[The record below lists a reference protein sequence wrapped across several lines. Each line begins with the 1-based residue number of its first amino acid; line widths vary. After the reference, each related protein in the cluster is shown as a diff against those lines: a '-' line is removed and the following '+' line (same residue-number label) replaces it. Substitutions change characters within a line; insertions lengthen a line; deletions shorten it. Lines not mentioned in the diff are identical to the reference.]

1 MKTGKIVLAL
11 LLSLV
16 MTASIAAGAFAAAE
30 QTTVKIAIGSEPDNL
45 DPMLSAATDTS
56 SMMMNVFE
64 GLLAFDETGAFIPAL
79 AESYEISDDNITYTF
94 HLKEGVTFH
103 DGNPFT
109 AADVKY
115 TYEKPAGLSGGEAL
129 SSTISAAL
137 EKVETPDDFTAVLT
151 LKQMDAGFLT
161 KCTVSVCEAG
171 YDDNATLP
179 IGTGPYHFVEYVVG
193 QKVVLEKNA
202 AYSTT
207 EARMPSVDR
216 VEFVIMTD
224 ENARLMALKT
234 GELDIAGVSPRNIP
248 ALGDGFQIVQ
258 GPLNMVQVFALNN
271 AVAPLDNENVRKAI
285 CYAID
290 KQEIIDAVMEGS
302 GTRVDSFLSPSM
314 AVYYNDNLT
323 VYNQDIEKA
332 KQLLADA
339 GYPDGFTLTCT
350 VPSNYQTHVDTA
362 QVIKDQLAKIG
373 VTLEIKPVEW
383 AQWLDGVYTNEDY
396 ETTIIGHSGKLD
408 PQDFLNRFSS
418 TYARNYFNFSDPEY
432 DALIAEASATTDQ
445 AARAK
450 IYKKCQQVLVDK
462 AATVFIQDP
471 GAVYAVADRVSGF
484 KIYPVSF
491 YNLSDLTVAK

>member
-11 LLSLV
+11 LLTLA
-16 MTASIAAGAFAAAE
+16 MTAGLAMGASAA
-30 QTTVKIAIGSEPDNL
+30 TDKSTVKIALGSEPDSL

-56 SMMMNVFE
+56 SVMMNVFE
-64 GLLAFDETGAFIPAL
+64 GLLAFDSTGAFIPAL
-79 AESYEISDDNITYTF
+79 AESYEISGDNLTYTF
-94 HLKEGVTFH
+94 HLKQGVSFH

-115 TYEKPAGLSGGEAL
+115 TYEKLAGLSGGEAL

-137 EKVETPDDFTAVLT
+137 EKVETPDDYTAVLT

-161 KCTVSVCEAG
+161 KCTVSVCENG
-171 YDDNATLP
+171 YEDNATTP
-179 IGTGPYHFVEYVVG
+179 IGTGPYKFVEYVVG
-193 QKVVLEKNA
+193 QKIVLEKNEN
-202 AYSTT
+202 YSTSLT
-207 EARMPSVDR
+207 RVPSVDR

-234 GELDIAGVSPRNIP
+234 GDLDIAGISARNES
-248 ALGDGFQIVQ
+248 ALGDGFEILT

-271 AVAPLDNENVRKAI
+271 AVAPLDNEDVRKAI
-285 CYAID
+285 CYAVD
-290 KQEIIDAVMEGS
+290 KQEIIDAVTEGV

-314 AVYYNDNLT
+314 ALYYNDSLT
-323 VYNQDIEKA
+323 VYDQDIEKA
-332 KQLLADA
+332 KALLADA

-362 QVIKDQLAKIG
+362 QVLKDQLAKIG
-373 VTLEIKPVEW
+373 VTLEIEPVEW
-383 AQWLDGVYTNEDY
+383 AQWLEGVYTNENY

-418 TYARNYFNFSDPEY
+418 TYARNYFNFSDADY
-432 DALIAEASATTDQ
+432 DALIAEASSTTDQ
-445 AARAK
+445 AARAE
-450 IYKKCQQVLVDK
+450 IYKQCQQLLVDK

-471 GAVYAVADRVSGF
+471 GAVYAIAGRVSGF

-491 YNLSDLTVAK
+491 YNLSDLTVAD